1 MASFARDQG
10 IDHEVFHLGPAPHP
24 ALLAPAVG
32 DECATPIT
40 GFGTRTAALA
50 RQVMARQLSGRR
62 GAGRRP
68 LIVFDHL
75 GPARIQAF
83 LPRALRAPYLVFLL
97 GIEVWRPL
105 SLDRRR
111 ALGHASSRLAI
122 SRHTR
127 RRARSFTP
135 SLPPVEILPLALEER
150 PPGGEADGE
159 LLARCGEG
167 FLLVVGRMS
176 SDERYKGHDQLLVAM
191 PALLANQPKARL
203 VVAGGGDDRSRLVA
217 LAARE
222 GLAEAVFFTG
232 FVSEATLAGL
242 YERCLAFVMPSRD
255 EGFGLVFLE
264 AMRAGKPC
272 LAARGSAA
280 EEIVIDQSTGL
291 LVDRDDPLALAEAM
305 ASFYRHPR
313 RASRMGEAG
322 LELYR
327 QRFRRSAF
335 EQKFFPYLD
344 RWSRLDPS
352 SEAI

>member
-1 MASFARDQG
+1 MATFARDQG
-10 IDHEVFHLGPAPHP
+10 IGYEVFHLGPAPHP
-24 ALLAPAVG
+24 PTLAT
-32 DECATPIT
+32 ESATPVT

-50 RQVMARQLSGRR
+50 RRVMARQIG
-62 GAGRRP
+62 GALGADQRP

-75 GPARIQAF
+75 GPARIQAL
-83 LPRALRAPYLVFLL
+83 LPGVLRSPYLVFLL

-105 SLDRRR
+105 SRGRRR
-111 ALGHASSRLAI
+111 ALGHASSLLAI
-122 SRHTR
+122 SHHTR

-150 PPGGEADGE
+150 MPGGEADTE
-159 LLARCGEG
+159 LLARCGDG
-167 FLLVVGRMS
+167 FLLMVGRMS
-176 SDERYKGHDQLLVAM
+176 SHERYKGHDQLLAAM
-191 PALLANQPKARL
+191 PALLASQPKARL
-203 VVAGGGDDRSRLVA
+203 IVTGGGDDRTRLVE

-222 GLAEAVFFTG
+222 GLAEAVNFTG

-305 ASFYRHPR
+305 ASFYRHPHH
-313 RASRMGEAG
+313 ASQMGKAG

-327 QRFRRSAF
+327 QRFRRAAF
-335 EQKFFPYLD
+335 ERKFFPYLD
-344 RWSRLDPS
+344 RWSRSGS
-352 SEAI
+352 SPETI